1 MTTAHLPSA
10 SNNGYWP
17 EIPSNM
23 PIIGNRFAA
32 VAAIDPGLF
41 SSLNEFADE
50 LVKGPRS
57 GKYSPLA
64 VASWLAALADGA
76 DAHLAKAQSLVA
88 APASPAFQRL
98 AIDVAIQ
105 SGTGRFLAQKL
116 RAGLA
121 YALYERLNDR
131 PALEQAVNYYRAAR
145 DTWKKIVQ
153 TASTGYQADLT
164 YGRERHLRGH
174 WADRLPAI
182 EKDLADLEKL
192 VQPATAAKAEGD
204 GRSSGAALLAAALA
218 SAAAPA
224 PRPRCEHLPPVS
236 FRPGEPV
243 AIEVAIEAGYNVTR
257 ARLHYRH
264 VNQGDEHRV
273 VDLAAQGNRYQHTIP
288 GEYTDSPYA
297 LMYFFDLHDSNGQAW
312 LQPGLNADLANQ
324 PYFVVR
330 PAR

>member
-1 MTTAHLPSA
+1 MSEP
-10 SNNGYWP
+10 
-17 EIPSNM
+17 
-23 PIIGNRFAA
+23 
-32 VAAIDPGLF
+32 
-41 SSLNEFADE
+41 
-50 LVKGPRS
+50 
-57 GKYSPLA
+57 
-64 VASWLAALADGA
+64 ALADDGA
-76 DAHLAKAQSLVA
+76 SA
-88 APASPAFQRL
+88 A
-98 AIDVAIQ
+98 
-105 SGTGRFLAQKL
+105 T
-116 RAGLA
+116 RAG
-121 YALYERLNDR
+121 
-131 PALEQAVNYYRAAR
+131 V
-145 DTWKKIVQ
+145 W
-153 TASTGYQADLT
+153 
-164 YGRERHLRGH
+164 
-174 WADRLPAI
+174 
-182 EKDLADLEKL
+182 
-192 VQPATAAKAEGD
+192 
-204 GRSSGAALLAAALA
+204 LLAAALA

-297 LMYFFDLHDSNGQAW
+297 LMYFFELHDSNGQAW